1 MFLCAGGR
9 PAALKRSSSGQS
21 VPITQPAAAEASG
34 NVQNTLLFVPAVFTS
49 LLQHFFHILK
59 DRERGTHFQAHLDS
73 KTDFRGEHKSLSSCV
88 LFLGEK
94 DVFWNKKYPVFA
106 MHTGQGKHSRTVYL
120 LADQESVVALYL
132 KM

>member
-1 MFLCAGGR
+1 MVTSMLGGAVIGWCWPVFLCAGGG

-49 LLQHFFHILK
+49 LLQHFFHISK

-94 DVFWNKKYPVFA
+94 DVFWNKKYPGFCHA
-106 MHTGQGKHSRTVYL
+106 HGPG
-120 LADQESVVALYL
+120 
-132 KM
+132 